1 MFEFAAAGRD
11 EAGDPGKNHKGLI
24 TFDRKVKKDAYYI
37 YKAWWSDEPFVHL
50 CGKRYHD
57 RLEAD
62 TEIKVYSN
70 LDRVTLFVDGKEMET
85 KEGKHIFKFNVPISG
100 MHQVKA
106 VSGEYTDEM
115 EISKVSEP
123 NPAYFISADK
133 VHNWFEE
140 PEKDTTPESGE
151 YLSLNDTMADIEAV
165 PEGKA
170 ILDGMMAMMNS
181 KTAGG
186 MGEGVKIPK
195 AMQAIIARQPLKKLI
210 QQGGMDLESPEIK
223 KLEMALSK
231 IKKVKGN

>member
-1 MFEFAAAGRD
+1 M
-11 EAGDPGKNHKGLI
+11 KGGLSFRSASYNDTI
-24 TFDRKVKKDAYYI
+24 RPNERNDTMNVKDLVKDS
-37 YKAWWSDEPFVHL
+37 KA
-50 CGKRYHD
+50 
-57 RLEAD
+57 
-62 TEIKVYSN
+62 IK
-70 LDRVTLFVDGKEMET
+70 
-85 KEGKHIFKFNVPISG
+85 
-100 MHQVKA
+100 KA
-106 VSGEYTDEM
+106 VENEM

-123 NPAYFISADK
+123 NPSYFISADK

-140 PEKDTTPESGE
+140 PEEDTTSEAGE

-210 QQGGMDLESPEIK
+210 QQGGMDIDSPEIK

-231 IKKVKGN
+231 IKKVKGS